1 MGQNLCGR
9 HMWMVSWVASQ
20 MKHESSKFTDDF
32 LLYAHLHVEAAL
44 EEEAH
49 AAEALVL
56 RGGAEGAADVLAP
69 LLHVENGLME
79 VNNLRYFVWEAACSE
94 VSTHNF
100 LQTPCANIM
109 E

>member
-1 MGQNLCGR
+1 MQYR
-9 HMWMVSWVASQ
+9 WIVSEVGSQ
-20 MKHESSKFTDDF
+20 TKLDACLLSFT
-32 LLYAHLHVEAAL
+32 HLHIESAL
-44 EEEAH
+44 EQEAH
-49 AAEALVL
+49 APQAFVL
-56 RGGAEGAADVLAP
+56 GGGTEGAADVLAP

-109 E
+109 V